1 MGTYLTKGTTF
12 TTGATVTAASLNNL
26 VDNATVTAGSIGS
39 TQLGADSVVNG
50 KIIDSATGAEPVT
63 TGTIRDNAIS
73 NAKLAQMANQTVKA
87 NNATAGAADP
97 SDLEVAANKL
107 MAGTSNSLSALS
119 FTTDLEM
126 ANASDAVATDNTATK
141 IRVADSLI
149 NGKSAFDA
157 PTIPPS
163 GDPVVPAND
172 TALLYDASGSGN
184 KLRKATV
191 ANMMQSLPALTTTSG
206 VVRLATTERA
216 VDPTTAGTVD
226 ADVLTVN
233 QSASMLAKA
242 WVEFTYG
249 ADTKTGDV
257 AQTITNSFNITSVTR
272 NGEGIYDI
280 LFATD
285 LPSDKYIVSATGY
298 NSTGDDLLG
307 GFITSK
313 ASPAGSGC
321 TVKFG
326 KYGDVTTDEKD
337 PNGVATL
344 IFYGLT
350 S

>member
-1 MGTYLTKGTTF
+1 MGTFLTKGTTF
-12 TTGATVTAASLNNL
+12 TTGDTVTASGLNNL
-26 VDNATVTAGSIGS
+26 VDNSTITAGSISS
-39 TQLGADSVVNG
+39 TELGADSVING
-50 KIIDSATGAEPVT
+50 KIIDTATGSEPVT
-63 TGTIRDNAIS
+63 TGTIRDNAIN

-126 ANASDAVATDNTATK
+126 ADASDVVATDNTATK
-141 IRVADSLI
+141 IRAADSLI
-149 NGKSAFDA
+149 DGKAAFDA
-157 PTIPPS
+157 PA
-163 GDPVVPAND
+163 GADPVVPAND

-191 ANMMQSLPALTTTSG
+191 TNMMQSLPALTTTSG

-216 VDPTTAGTVD
+216 VDPTTTGTVD

-249 ADTKTGDV
+249 ADGKTGDV
-257 AQTITNSFNITSVTR
+257 AQTITNSFNITSLTR
-272 NGEGIYDI
+272 NGEGVYDI

-285 LPSDKYIVSATGY
+285 LPSDKYILFSNGITSSTAQGIYLMGRITSRTATG
-298 NSTGDDLLG
+298 
-307 GFITSK
+307 
-313 ASPAGSGC
+313 AGC
-321 TVKFG
+321 TVKFAEMNDWDD
-326 KYGDVTTDEKD
+326 YRDPDV
-337 PNGVATL
+337 VATL
-344 IFYGLT
+344 VFYGLT